1 MEYIDTVVLLFSAVF
16 FMVAAT
22 ANAEI
27 DEPFDGK
34 GKEWAD
40 LIMGAVA
47 IFMALTAGVTL

>member
-22 ANAEI
+22 ANDEI
-27 DEPFDGK
+27 DEPFYGK
-34 GKEWAD
+34 GKERAE

-47 IFMALTAGVTL
+47 IVMALTAGVTL